1 MPLLEPSAFGFTI
14 SGYFMSDGTR
24 SRRDSITL
32 ELRRQDVVL
41 EQHLLAER
49 LVERDRER
57 RRVGAG
63 VRDAE
68 QLAQRGDL
76 GLAVAAFDAFRDV
89 EDQIDIGF
97 REHARQVRRGLEVDD
112 DVALA
117 RERVR
122 DRDDR
127 LRRIPL
133 GFVVAGLGALDVVR
147 EADADRLRPCARA

>member
-1 MPLLEPSAFGFTI
+1 M
-14 SGYFMSDGTR
+14 
-24 SRRDSITL
+24 
-32 ELRRQDVVL
+32 L

-57 RRVGAG
+57 RRVRAG

-68 QLAQRGDL
+68 QLAQRRDL
-76 GLAVAAFDAFRDV
+76 RLAVAAFDALRDV

-133 GFVVAGLGALDVVR
+133 GLVVAVWRALDVVG
-147 EADADRLRPCARA
+147 EADADRLRLARRA